1 MFDPSEKTNCK
12 SEESGSGNP
21 ENTRVKKFVL
31 AREQKNSRTKTKK
44 ISRHVLRNH
53 TRQN

>member
-1 MFDPSEKTNCK
+1 M
-12 SEESGSGNP
+12 
-21 ENTRVKKFVL
+21 

>member
-1 MFDPSEKTNCK
+1 M
-12 SEESGSGNP
+12 
-21 ENTRVKKFVL
+21 

-44 ISRHVLRNH
+44 ISRHVLRSH